1 MKRLLLLSSLMF
13 VTTMTNSCKAE
24 PPKPESTNP
33 LLVSNLPTTAEG
45 MRNFDPVDGVPKF
58 DEIKTEHFKP
68 AFEAAM
74 EMHRNEINAIVTCV
88 DEPSFENTV
97 VALDRAGIKLGE
109 ISLIFGMLSS
119 SDLDDAMQAVQN
131 EMMPRL
137 EEHYN
142 AIMLNDRLFARVK
155 SVYDKRNT
163 LSLDAVDM
171 RLLEKTYN
179 DFVRS
184 GALLQGAEKE
194 RLKAIN
200 AELTT
205 LTIRFGNNLLAENGN
220 FEMLLNDSQVSEL
233 PDGVRNQ
240 AKEAATAAGKSG
252 YLFTLDK
259 PSMIPFLTYSSN
271 RDLRRQIYNG
281 YLMRC
286 NNDNEY
292 DNKAIIKDMVRL
304 RIEKA
309 HLLGFKSYAHYVTD
323 DQMAGTPEAVY
334 TLLEEIY
341 EPALASAKEELAA
354 MNELFA
360 KDHPGEKFE
369 KSDWWYYAEKVRKQK
384 YQLDEE
390 AIRSY
395 LSLDNV
401 RRGMFYLAN
410 RLYGITFR
418 PITVP
423 RYHAE
428 CSVYEVLDKDN
439 SHIGILY
446 IDPYPRKSKSG
457 GAWCGNFTEQLYIDG
472 VRKAPVVGI
481 VCNFT
486 PPVGDTPSLLTFD
499 EAETMFHEFG
509 HALHFLFADVKYR
522 GLTEVEGD
530 FVELPSQIM
539 ENWAFEPEIMRNY
552 ATHYK
557 TGEVI
562 PDNLI
567 SRIQKA
573 ALFNQGFTTLELTA
587 AALIDMDIHSLE
599 TFPVNFDVEA
609 FEKYNLATRRGL
621 IPEIEPRYRYTYFA
635 HIFNGGYS
643 AGYYFYL
650 WAEVLDKDAF
660 AAFKERRDVCD
671 PQLASVFRYELL
683 AQGGQKP
690 GMEMYRTFRGAE
702 PNKEPMLRARGLW
715 KEPVVVEEPAT
726 DSIANMEAGKPVRG
740 AEVHHEQRPGRPLRP
755 MRADDVQP
763 YSASKMPN
771 GVKRDMKSVG
781 VAQTKTE

>member
-1 MKRLLLLSSLMF
+1 
-13 VTTMTNSCKAE
+13 MTNSCKAE
-24 PPKPESTNP
+24 PPKADSSSNP
-33 LLVSNLPTTAEG
+33 LLVDYLPTTADA
-45 MRNFDPVDGVPKF
+45 MRNFNPVDGVPKF

-68 AFEAAM
+68 AFEEAM
-74 EMHRNEINAIVTCV
+74 NIHNREITDIVNNS
-88 DEPSFENTV
+88 DEPSFENTI

-119 SDLDDAMQAVQN
+119 SDLDDEMQEVQN

-137 EEHYN
+137 EEHFN
-142 AIMLNDRLFARVK
+142 AIMLNDKLFQRVK
-155 SVYDKRNT
+155 RVYDKRNT

-184 GALLQGAEKE
+184 GALLQGADKE
-194 RLKAIN
+194 RLMAIN

-205 LTIRFGNNLLAENGN
+205 LNIRFGNNLLAENAN
-220 FEMLLNDSQVSEL
+220 FEMLLGESQVSEL
-233 PDGVRNQ
+233 PEGVRNQ
-240 AKEAATAAGKSG
+240 AKEAAAAAGKSG

-259 PSMIPFLTYSSN
+259 PSMIPFLTYSSD

-286 NNDNEY
+286 NNNNKY
-292 DNKAIIKDMVRL
+292 DNKDIIKDMVRL

-309 HLLGFKSYAHYVTD
+309 QLLGYKSYAHYVTD

-354 MNELFA
+354 MNELFL
-360 KDHPGEKFE
+360 KDHPGAKFE
-369 KSDWWYYAEKVRKQK
+369 KSDWWYYAEQVRKQK

-390 AIRSY
+390 AVRPY

-418 PITVP
+418 PIAVP
-423 RYHAE
+423 RYHPE

-457 GAWCGNFTEQLYIDG
+457 GAWCGNFTEQLYVDG

-522 GLTEVEGD
+522 GLVDVEGD

-557 TGEVI
+557 TGEII

-567 SRIQKA
+567 NRIQKA

-599 TFPVNFDVEA
+599 TYPVNFDVDA
-609 FEKYNLATRRGL
+609 FERYNLATRRGL
-621 IPEIEPRYRYTYFA
+621 IPEVEPRYRYTYFA

-650 WAEVLDKDAF
+650 WAEVLDQDAF
-660 AAFKERRDVCD
+660 AAFKEHRDICD
-671 PQLASVFRYELL
+671 AELASVFRYELL

-726 DSIANMEAGKPVRG
+726 DTLPEALSTEVSRG
-740 AEVHHEQRPGRPLRP
+740 VKLRHEQRPAETVRPFRP
-755 MRADDVQP
+755 VDGEV
-763 YSASKMPN
+763 N
-771 GVKRDMKSVG
+771 GNIKSTKRVGNNRVERPKS
-781 VAQTKTE
+781 EN